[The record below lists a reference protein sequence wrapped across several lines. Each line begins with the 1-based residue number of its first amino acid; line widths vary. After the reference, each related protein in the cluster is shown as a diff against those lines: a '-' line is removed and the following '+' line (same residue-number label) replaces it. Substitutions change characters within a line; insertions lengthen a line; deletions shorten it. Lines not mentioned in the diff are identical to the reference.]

1 MKTKRKN
8 IFKSLLALTLAL
20 IMVLGV
26 APISELA
33 GVDWAS
39 LFAPKAEAANK
50 TYDIYTYEVSKYSIT
65 ITDCDR
71 SANGAITI
79 PSKIDGK
86 PVTRIDYGA
95 FFGCSSLTNITIPNS
110 VTSIGVTAFD
120 GCTGLTSI
128 NVASNNNYYSD
139 NNGVLFDKKKTKL
152 IRYPE
157 GKLETSYTIPNSVT
171 SIEDRAFAGC
181 RSLTSITIPDSVTS
195 IRYSAFDGCSGLT
208 SITIPNSVTS
218 IEGSVFAG
226 CTGLTSINVAS
237 ENNCYSSNNGVLFN
251 KEKTELIKYPEGK
264 SETSYTIPNSVTSIR
279 YAAFAGCTGLA
290 SITISDSVTSIGG
303 YAFYDCSGLTSITIP
318 NSVTSIGGSAFVG
331 CTGLTSITIPNSVTS
346 IGDSAFSGCSSLTSA
361 TIPDSVTSIGDS
373 TFSGCSSLTSATIPD
388 GVTSIGGSAFSGCSS
403 LTNITIPNSV
413 TSIGG
418 CAFYGCRSLTS
429 ITIPNG
435 VTTIEDGTFEDCSN
449 LTSVTIPDSVTSI
462 GMGAFYKC
470 KSLTS
475 IIIPDSI
482 TDIGKL
488 AFLECSSLASITIPN
503 GVTIIEESAFRDC
516 TGLTSI
522 TIPNSITS
530 IEGSAFAC
538 CTGLTSI
545 TIPDSVTSI
554 GYSAFWGCS
563 NLTSV
568 TLGTGVTSIGDDTF
582 SGCGGLI
589 SINVASDNNNFFSK
603 DGVLFNKKKTQLIR
617 YPEGKAETVYTIPNG
632 VTNIGVEAFSGCTGL
647 VSITIPNGVTSIG
660 DWAFW
665 DCTGLTSITIPNSV
679 TSIGDSAFFDCTSL
693 RTAHYTGTSEQWTK
707 VSIGSNNDC
716 LVNCIVFGSGGSVS
730 ESNLKTYY
738 GTLED
743 TVIAAVTNGNA
754 SWIGGAIIDGKTYKL
769 SRDSKYQSTI
779 NNCKGKKVVFTVKD
793 DEIIWIKPAEDI
805 KTSISCSVN
814 PDSVMYGGKK
824 YSSDTANV
832 IVKISNT
839 LCESDFV
846 GDPEVLA
853 NIPELELIIPNAELK
868 IDSNNIFSF
877 NGKQIYSTPVKTL
890 GLGESETF
898 CVTANVK
905 NKKPENA
912 AEPKVGINCTFNVTQ
927 GNRSFSK
934 VAYGAFKI
942 INNGYKEPTQE
953 NVNNSGDKEYR
964 DKLAKAAQELE
975 KATTAFTLEA
985 DISNSLKQIFTQ
997 EQLDFIVRMILCEA
1011 AMKGAPEETFQEELE
1026 RKVIEK
1032 VFKINTRWLRL
1043 FNDKIVVTVAMKTQK
1058 YGVVQVEFTYNRQ
1071 QSLLNNKPYAFYGNV
1086 EYKIIK
1092 SDKKLPDSVN
1102 LSGPTGAI
1110 YMADMS
1116 AFCKAAYSVAESELK
1131 RSYNKV
1137 WGDGA
1142 NEAADIIFGKSV
1154 NNILS
1159 KTKYGSVSGLAW
1171 AIMTAPAKE
1180 VKIKCPVDIYVYDK
1194 DNKLVAAVEDNKVTL
1209 SDPNVDISV
1218 DGDTKTVMLYDETY
1232 RIEYKSAAES
1242 TMDIVISE
1250 FAGYDQLLKTT
1261 TFEKVPLKIGV
1272 NYTQN
1277 IDNTYMDD
1285 SEYSLTSNE
1294 EEKIL
1299 PTETKLELHAHTSS
1313 SEWKVGREATC
1324 AEYGWNYNYCD
1335 ECNEWYEVITTV
1347 DHTFGSWQIVT
1358 EPTVDSEGLE
1368 KRVCSKCGAEE
1379 TRAISKLEPV
1389 QVTDVELDITQK
1401 ALNVGDTFTL
1411 TATVKPDNATDKS
1424 VTWSSSNTSVATV
1437 DENGVVTAV
1446 SEGTATITA
1455 TASNGVEASCTV
1467 TVKQKGDSI
1476 LKKIFKFIF
1485 NIILAP
1491 FRAIINLF
1499 KKLFG
1504 K

>member
-1 MKTKRKN
+1 M
-8 IFKSLLALTLAL
+8 
-20 IMVLGV
+20 
-26 APISELA
+26 
-33 GVDWAS
+33 
-39 LFAPKAEAANK
+39 
-50 TYDIYTYEVSKYSIT
+50 YS
-65 ITDCDR
+65 
-71 SANGAITI
+71 
-79 PSKIDGK
+79 
-86 PVTRIDYGA
+86 
-95 FFGCSSLTNITIPNS
+95 
-110 VTSIGVTAFD
+110 
-120 GCTGLTSI
+120 
-128 NVASNNNYYSD
+128 
-139 NNGVLFDKKKTKL
+139 
-152 IRYPE
+152 
-157 GKLETSYTIPNSVT
+157 
-171 SIEDRAFAGC
+171 
-181 RSLTSITIPDSVTS
+181 
-195 IRYSAFDGCSGLT
+195 
-208 SITIPNSVTS
+208 
-218 IEGSVFAG
+218 
-226 CTGLTSINVAS
+226 
-237 ENNCYSSNNGVLFN
+237 
-251 KEKTELIKYPEGK
+251 
-264 SETSYTIPNSVTSIR
+264 
-279 YAAFAGCTGLA
+279 
-290 SITISDSVTSIGG
+290 
-303 YAFYDCSGLTSITIP
+303 
-318 NSVTSIGGSAFVG
+318 
-331 CTGLTSITIPNSVTS
+331 
-346 IGDSAFSGCSSLTSA
+346 
-361 TIPDSVTSIGDS
+361 
-373 TFSGCSSLTSATIPD
+373 
-388 GVTSIGGSAFSGCSS
+388 
-403 LTNITIPNSV
+403 
-413 TSIGG
+413 
-418 CAFYGCRSLTS
+418 
-429 ITIPNG
+429 
-435 VTTIEDGTFEDCSN
+435 
-449 LTSVTIPDSVTSI
+449 
-462 GMGAFYKC
+462 
-470 KSLTS
+470 
-475 IIIPDSI
+475 
-482 TDIGKL
+482 
-488 AFLECSSLASITIPN
+488 
-503 GVTIIEESAFRDC
+503 
-516 TGLTSI
+516 
-522 TIPNSITS
+522 
-530 IEGSAFAC
+530 
-538 CTGLTSI
+538 
-545 TIPDSVTSI
+545 
-554 GYSAFWGCS
+554 
-563 NLTSV
+563 
-568 TLGTGVTSIGDDTF
+568 
-582 SGCGGLI
+582 
-589 SINVASDNNNFFSK
+589 
-603 DGVLFNKKKTQLIR
+603 
-617 YPEGKAETVYTIPNG
+617 
-632 VTNIGVEAFSGCTGL
+632 
-647 VSITIPNGVTSIG
+647 
-660 DWAFW
+660 
-665 DCTGLTSITIPNSV
+665 
-679 TSIGDSAFFDCTSL
+679 
-693 RTAHYTGTSEQWTK
+693 
-707 VSIGSNNDC
+707 
-716 LVNCIVFGSGGSVS
+716 
-730 ESNLKTYY
+730 
-738 GTLED
+738 
-743 TVIAAVTNGNA
+743 
-754 SWIGGAIIDGKTYKL
+754 
-769 SRDSKYQSTI
+769 
-779 NNCKGKKVVFTVKD
+779 
-793 DEIIWIKPAEDI
+793 
-805 KTSISCSVN
+805 
-814 PDSVMYGGKK
+814 GKK
-824 YSSDTANV
+824 YSSDTADV

-997 EQLDFIVRMILCEA
+997 EQLDLIARMILCEA

-1032 VFKINTRWLRL
+1032 VFSINTRWLRL

-1058 YGVVQVEFTYNRQ
+1058 YDVVQVEFTYNRQ

-1137 WGDGA
+1137 WGDDA

-1194 DNKLVAAVEDNKVTL
+1194 NNKLVAAVEDNKVTL
-1209 SDPNVDISV
+1209 SDVNVDISV
-1218 DGDTKTVMLYDETY
+1218 DGDTKTVMLYDDTY

-1347 DHTFGSWQIVT
+1347 DHTFGSWQTVT

>member
-39 LFAPKAEAANK
+39 LFAPKAEAAEK
-50 TYDIYTYEVSKYSIT
+50 TYGIYTYEVSSDNKVT
-65 ITDCDR
+65 ITDCDK
-71 SANGAITI
+71 SAKGAITI

-86 PVTRIDYGA
+86 
-95 FFGCSSLTNITIPNS
+95 S
-110 VTSIGVTAFD
+110 VTSIG
-120 GCTGLTSI
+120 
-128 NVASNNNYYSD
+128 
-139 NNGVLFDKKKTKL
+139 
-152 IRYPE
+152 P
-157 GKLETSYTIPNSVT
+157 
-171 SIEDRAFAGC
+171 
-181 RSLTSITIPDSVTS
+181 
-195 IRYSAFDGCSGLT
+195 SAFYGCSGLT

-218 IEGSVFAG
+218 IGNGAFNG

-237 ENNCYSSNNGVLFN
+237 GNNYYSDNNGVLFN
-251 KEKTELIKYPEGK
+251 KKKTELIRYPEGK
-264 SETSYTIPNSVTSIR
+264 SQTSYTIP
-279 YAAFAGCTGLA
+279 
-290 SITISDSVTSIGG
+290 DSVTSIG
-303 YAFYDCSGLTSITIP
+303 YEAFKY
-318 NSVTSIGGSAFVG
+318 

-346 IGDSAFSGCSSLTSA
+346 IGE
-361 TIPDSVTSIGDS
+361 
-373 TFSGCSSLTSATIPD
+373 
-388 GVTSIGGSAFSGCSS
+388 
-403 LTNITIPNSV
+403 
-413 TSIGG
+413 
-418 CAFYGCRSLTS
+418 R
-429 ITIPNG
+429 
-435 VTTIEDGTFEDCSN
+435 
-449 LTSVTIPDSVTSI
+449 
-462 GMGAFYKC
+462 
-470 KSLTS
+470 
-475 IIIPDSI
+475 
-482 TDIGKL
+482 
-488 AFLECSSLASITIPN
+488 
-503 GVTIIEESAFRDC
+503 
-516 TGLTSI
+516 
-522 TIPNSITS
+522 
-530 IEGSAFAC
+530 
-538 CTGLTSI
+538 
-545 TIPDSVTSI
+545 
-554 GYSAFWGCS
+554 
-563 NLTSV
+563 
-568 TLGTGVTSIGDDTF
+568 
-582 SGCGGLI
+582 
-589 SINVASDNNNFFSK
+589 
-603 DGVLFNKKKTQLIR
+603 
-617 YPEGKAETVYTIPNG
+617 
-632 VTNIGVEAFSGCTGL
+632 
-647 VSITIPNGVTSIG
+647 
-660 DWAFW
+660 AFW

-679 TSIGDSAFFDCTSL
+679 TSIGYRAFYKCTGLTSITIPNSVTRIGNGAFEHCTGL
-693 RTAHYTGTSEQWTK
+693 KDVYYTGTPEQWSK
-707 VSIGSNNDC
+707 VSIGPNNDC

-779 NNCKGKKVVFTVKD
+779 SNCKGKKVVFTVKD

-814 PDSVMYGGKK
+814 PVSVIYSGKK
-824 YSSDTANV
+824 YSSDTADV

-912 AEPKVGINCTFNVTQ
+912 AEPKVGINCTFNVTR

-985 DISNSLKQIFTQ
+985 DISNSLRQIFTQ
-997 EQLDFIVRMILCEA
+997 EQLDFIARMILCEA
-1011 AMKGAPEETFQEELE
+1011 AMKGAPKETFQEELE

-1043 FNDKIVVTVAMKTQK
+1043 FNDKIVVTVAVQTEK

-1071 QSLLNNKPYAFYGNV
+1071 LESLNGNPYAFYGDV
-1086 EYKIIK
+1086 IYKIIK

-1102 LSGPTGAI
+1102 RSGPTGAI

-1131 RSYNKV
+1131 RSYNKA

-1142 NEAADIIFGKSV
+1142 NKAADIIFGTSV
-1154 NNILS
+1154 NKILS

-1171 AIMTAPAKE
+1171 AIMTAPAKKVE
-1180 VKIKCPVDIYVYDK
+1180 IKCPVDIYVYDK
-1194 DNKLVAAVEDNKVTL
+1194 NNNLVAAVEDNKVTL
-1209 SDPNVDISV
+1209 SDVNVDISV
-1218 DGDTKTVMLYDETY
+1218 DGDTKTVMLYDDTY

-1242 TMDIVISE
+1242 TMDVVISE

>member
-26 APISELA
+26 APLSEFA

-39 LFAPKAEAANK
+39 LFAPKVEAA
-50 TYDIYTYEVSKYSIT
+50 TYDIYTYKVGTDGTIT
-65 ITDCDR
+65 ITGCDK
-71 SANGAITI
+71 SAKGAITI

-86 PVTRIDYGA
+86 
-95 FFGCSSLTNITIPNS
+95 S
-110 VTSIGVTAFD
+110 VTSIGSGAF
-120 GCTGLTSI
+120 G
-128 NVASNNNYYSD
+128 
-139 NNGVLFDKKKTKL
+139 
-152 IRYPE
+152 
-157 GKLETSYTIPNSVT
+157 
-171 SIEDRAFAGC
+171 
-181 RSLTSITIPDSVTS
+181 
-195 IRYSAFDGCSGLT
+195 
-208 SITIPNSVTS
+208 
-218 IEGSVFAG
+218 
-226 CTGLTSINVAS
+226 
-237 ENNCYSSNNGVLFN
+237 
-251 KEKTELIKYPEGK
+251 
-264 SETSYTIPNSVTSIR
+264 
-279 YAAFAGCTGLA
+279 
-290 SITISDSVTSIGG
+290 
-303 YAFYDCSGLTSITIP
+303 
-318 NSVTSIGGSAFVG
+318 G

-346 IGDSAFSGCSSLTSA
+346 IGDGVFDGCTGLTSI
-361 TIPDSVTSIGDS
+361 TIGNGVTCIGDS
-373 TFSGCSSLTSATIPD
+373 AFHGRTGLTSINVASD
-388 GVTSIGGSAFSGCSS
+388 NNYYSDNNGVLFNKKKTELIKYPEGKSQTSY
-403 LTNITIPNSV
+403 TIPNSV
-413 TSIGG
+413 TSIGH
-418 CAFYGCRSLTS
+418 
-429 ITIPNG
+429 
-435 VTTIEDGTFEDCSN
+435 
-449 LTSVTIPDSVTSI
+449 
-462 GMGAFYKC
+462 
-470 KSLTS
+470 
-475 IIIPDSI
+475 
-482 TDIGKL
+482 L
-488 AFLECSSLASITIPN
+488 AFE
-503 GVTIIEESAFRDC
+503 DC

-522 TIPNSITS
+522 TI
-530 IEGSAFAC
+530 G
-538 CTGLTSI
+538 
-545 TIPDSVTSI
+545 
-554 GYSAFWGCS
+554 
-563 NLTSV
+563 
-568 TLGTGVTSIGDDTF
+568 
-582 SGCGGLI
+582 
-589 SINVASDNNNFFSK
+589 
-603 DGVLFNKKKTQLIR
+603 
-617 YPEGKAETVYTIPNG
+617 
-632 VTNIGVEAFSGCTGL
+632 
-647 VSITIPNGVTSIG
+647 NGVTSIG
-660 DWAFW
+660 LGAF
-665 DCTGLTSITIPNSV
+665 DSCTGLTSITIPNSV
-679 TSIGDSAFFDCTSL
+679 TSIGYYAFDGCTGLTSINVASDNNYYSDNNGVLFNKKKTELIRYPEGKSQTSYTIPNSVTSIGACAFRDCTDLTSITIPNSVTSIGDGAFADCTGL
-693 RTAHYTGTSEQWTK
+693 KDVYYTGTSEQWTK
-707 VSIGSNNDC
+707 VSIASGNDP
-716 LVNCIVFGSGGSVS
+716 LINCIVFESGGSVS
-730 ESNLKTYY
+730 ESNLKTDY

-754 SWIGGAIIDGKTYKL
+754 SWIGGAIIDGKTYNL

-779 NNCKGKKVVFTVKD
+779 DDCKGKKVVFTVKD

-912 AEPKVGINCTFNVTQ
+912 AESKVGINCTFNVTQ

-997 EQLDFIVRMILCEA
+997 EQLDFIARMILCEA

-1043 FNDKIVVTVAMKTQK
+1043 FNDKIVVNVAMKTQK
-1058 YGVVQVEFTYNRQ
+1058 YGVVQVEYTYNRQ
-1071 QSLLNNKPYAFYGNV
+1071 QSVLNNKPYAFYGNV

-1102 LSGPTGAI
+1102 RSGPTGAI

-1131 RSYNKV
+1131 RSYNKA
-1137 WGDGA
+1137 WGDDA
-1142 NEAADIIFGKSV
+1142 NKAADIIFGTSV
-1154 NNILS
+1154 NKILS

-1171 AIMTAPAKE
+1171 AIMTAPAKKVE
-1180 VKIKCPVDIYVYDK
+1180 IKCPVDIYVYDK
-1194 DNKLVAAVEDNKVTL
+1194 NNKLVAAVEDNKVTL
-1209 SDPNVDISV
+1209 SDVNVDISV
-1218 DGDTKTVMLYDETY
+1218 DGDTKTVMLYDDTY

-1347 DHTFGSWQIVT
+1347 DHTFGSWQTVT

-1379 TRAISKLEPV
+1379 THAISKLEPV
-1389 QVTDVELDITQK
+1389 QVTDVELDIAQK

-1411 TATVKPDNATDKS
+1411 TATVKPNDATDKS
-1424 VTWSSSNTSVATV
+1424 VTWSSSDTSVATV

>member
-39 LFAPKAEAANK
+39 LFAPKAEAAEK
-50 TYDIYTYEVSKYSIT
+50 TYKVGDIIEFGSYPQSKVTDSSLVSALDGISKNWVSYGYYSGNGDYGSMKPGDWMKYSDFTYNGTKYRAVTFSRYRPWYTYYKSSSDYTYQTVNGYTTNNIYYFKYEPLKWRVLDPSMGLVLCESIIDSQAYSNTQYAYGMDPYNGYGAGWNDAEHTHYANDYAISSIRAWLNDDFYNTAFSSSQKARILTSELDNKAYSTSRSKFDSETTYDKIFLLSWSEMQNTAYGFPANINNSSVRQAKGTDYAKCQGLYVNSSNLRSAGSGSHYACSVASGGNLNNGDYGLNVSKT
-65 ITDCDR
+65 GVGVR
-71 SANGAITI
+71 PAL
-79 PSKIDGK
+79 KI
-86 PVTRIDYGA
+86 
-95 FFGCSSLTNITIPNS
+95 
-110 VTSIGVTAFD
+110 
-120 GCTGLTSI
+120 
-128 NVASNNNYYSD
+128 SN
-139 NNGVLFDKKKTKL
+139 
-152 IRYPE
+152 
-157 GKLETSYTIPNSVT
+157 
-171 SIEDRAFAGC
+171 
-181 RSLTSITIPDSVTS
+181 
-195 IRYSAFDGCSGLT
+195 
-208 SITIPNSVTS
+208 
-218 IEGSVFAG
+218 
-226 CTGLTSINVAS
+226 
-237 ENNCYSSNNGVLFN
+237 
-251 KEKTELIKYPEGK
+251 
-264 SETSYTIPNSVTSIR
+264 
-279 YAAFAGCTGLA
+279 LA
-290 SITISDSVTSIGG
+290 S
-303 YAFYDCSGLTSITIP
+303 
-318 NSVTSIGGSAFVG
+318 
-331 CTGLTSITIPNSVTS
+331 
-346 IGDSAFSGCSSLTSA
+346 
-361 TIPDSVTSIGDS
+361 
-373 TFSGCSSLTSATIPD
+373 
-388 GVTSIGGSAFSGCSS
+388 
-403 LTNITIPNSV
+403 
-413 TSIGG
+413 
-418 CAFYGCRSLTS
+418 
-429 ITIPNG
+429 
-435 VTTIEDGTFEDCSN
+435 GTFE
-449 LTSVTIPDSVTSI
+449 P
-462 GMGAFYKC
+462 
-470 KSLTS
+470 
-475 IIIPDSI
+475 
-482 TDIGKL
+482 
-488 AFLECSSLASITIPN
+488 
-503 GVTIIEESAFRDC
+503 
-516 TGLTSI
+516 
-522 TIPNSITS
+522 
-530 IEGSAFAC
+530 
-538 CTGLTSI
+538 
-545 TIPDSVTSI
+545 
-554 GYSAFWGCS
+554 
-563 NLTSV
+563 
-568 TLGTGVTSIGDDTF
+568 
-582 SGCGGLI
+582 
-589 SINVASDNNNFFSK
+589 
-603 DGVLFNKKKTQLIR
+603 
-617 YPEGKAETVYTIPNG
+617 
-632 VTNIGVEAFSGCTGL
+632 
-647 VSITIPNGVTSIG
+647 
-660 DWAFW
+660 
-665 DCTGLTSITIPNSV
+665 
-679 TSIGDSAFFDCTSL
+679 
-693 RTAHYTGTSEQWTK
+693 
-707 VSIGSNNDC
+707 
-716 LVNCIVFGSGGSVS
+716 GGSVS
-730 ESNLKTYY
+730 ESNLKTDY

-769 SRDSKYQSTI
+769 SKDSKYQSTI

-814 PDSVMYGGKK
+814 PVSVMYSGKK
-824 YSSDTANV
+824 YSSDTADV

-997 EQLDFIVRMILCEA
+997 EQLDFIARIILCEA

-1043 FNDKIVVTVAMKTQK
+1043 FNDKIVVNVAMKTQK
-1058 YGVVQVEFTYNRQ
+1058 YGVVQVEYTYNRQ
-1071 QSLLNNKPYAFYGNV
+1071 QSVLNNKPYAFYGNV

-1102 LSGPTGAI
+1102 RSGPTGAI

-1131 RSYNKV
+1131 CSYNKA
-1137 WGDGA
+1137 WGDDA
-1142 NEAADIIFGKSV
+1142 NKAADIIFGTSV
-1154 NNILS
+1154 NKILS

-1171 AIMTAPAKE
+1171 AIMTAPAKKVE
-1180 VKIKCPVDIYVYDK
+1180 IKCPVDIYVYDK
-1194 DNKLVAAVEDNKVTL
+1194 NNKLVAAVEDNKVTL
-1209 SDPNVDISV
+1209 SDVNVDISV
-1218 DGDTKTVMLYDETY
+1218 DGDTKTVMLYDDTY

-1242 TMDIVISE
+1242 TMDVVISE
-1250 FAGYDQLLKTT
+1250 FAGNDQLLKTT

-1285 SEYSLTSNE
+1285 SEYSLTSNG

-1347 DHTFGSWQIVT
+1347 DHTFGSWQTVT

-1379 TRAISKLEPV
+1379 THAISKLEPV
-1389 QVTDVELDITQK
+1389 QVTDVELDIAQK

-1411 TATVKPDNATDKS
+1411 TATVKPNDATDKS
-1424 VTWSSSNTSVATV
+1424 VTWSSSDTSVATV

>member
-26 APISELA
+26 APISELV

-39 LFAPKAEAANK
+39 PFAPKAEAVEQK
-50 TYDIYTYEVSKYSIT
+50 TYGIYTYEVSEDNTVT
-65 ITDCDR
+65 ITRCDK

-79 PSKIDGK
+79 PSKIGGK
-86 PVTRIDYGA
+86 PVTYIGGWA
-95 FFGCSSLTNITIPNS
+95 FNGCTGITSIIIPNS
-110 VTSIGVTAFD
+110 VTIIGDGAFNN
-120 GCTGLTSI
+120 CAGLTSI
-128 NVASNNNYYSD
+128 TIPDSVTSIGESAFCDCTSLKSINVVSD
-139 NNGVLFDKKKTKL
+139 NDCFSSDNGVLFDKKKTKL

-157 GKLETSYTIPNSVT
+157 GKLEISYTIPNSVT
-171 SIEDRAFAGC
+171 SIGYNAFRNCA
-181 RSLTSITIPDSVTS
+181 
-195 IRYSAFDGCSGLT
+195 GLT
-208 SITIPNSVTS
+208 SITIPNSVTC
-218 IEGSVFAG
+218 IETFAFH
-226 CTGLTSINVAS
+226 N
-237 ENNCYSSNNGVLFN
+237 
-251 KEKTELIKYPEGK
+251 
-264 SETSYTIPNSVTSIR
+264 
-279 YAAFAGCTGLA
+279 
-290 SITISDSVTSIGG
+290 
-303 YAFYDCSGLTSITIP
+303 
-318 NSVTSIGGSAFVG
+318 

-346 IGDSAFSGCSSLTSA
+346 IGYYAFSNCS
-361 TIPDSVTSIGDS
+361 
-373 TFSGCSSLTSATIPD
+373 
-388 GVTSIGGSAFSGCSS
+388 
-403 LTNITIPNSV
+403 
-413 TSIGG
+413 
-418 CAFYGCRSLTS
+418 SLTS

-435 VTTIEDGTFEDCSN
+435 VTTIKDGTFEDCSN

-462 GMGAFYKC
+462 GWATFHNC

-503 GVTIIEESAFRDC
+503 GVTIIEE
-516 TGLTSI
+516 L
-522 TIPNSITS
+522 
-530 IEGSAFAC
+530 
-538 CTGLTSI
+538 
-545 TIPDSVTSI
+545 
-554 GYSAFWGCS
+554 
-563 NLTSV
+563 
-568 TLGTGVTSIGDDTF
+568 
-582 SGCGGLI
+582 
-589 SINVASDNNNFFSK
+589 
-603 DGVLFNKKKTQLIR
+603 
-617 YPEGKAETVYTIPNG
+617 
-632 VTNIGVEAFSGCTGL
+632 AFSGC
-647 VSITIPNGVTSIG
+647 N
-660 DWAFW
+660 
-665 DCTGLTSITIPNSV
+665 GLTSITIPNSV
-679 TSIGDSAFFDCTSL
+679 TSIGNSAFDRCTGITSITIPDSVTSIGDCAFFDCTNL
-693 RTAHYTGTSEQWTK
+693 RTAYYTGTSEQWAK
-707 VSIGSNNDC
+707 VSIGSGNDC
-716 LVNCIVFGSGGSVS
+716 LINCIVFTSSGF
-730 ESNLKTYY
+730 KTYY
-738 GTLED
+738 GTFED
-743 TVIAAVTNGNA
+743 TVIATVINGNA
-754 SWIGGAIIDGKTYKL
+754 SWIGGAIIDGKTYNL
-769 SRDSKYQSTI
+769 SRNSKYQSTI
-779 NNCKGKKVVFTVKD
+779 DDCKGKKVVFTVKD

-814 PDSVMYGGKK
+814 PDSVMYSGKK
-824 YSSDTANV
+824 YNSDTANV

-912 AEPKVGINCTFNVTQ
+912 AESKVGINCTFNVTQ

-985 DISNSLKQIFTQ
+985 DISNSLRQIFTQ
-997 EQLDFIVRMILCEA
+997 EQLDLIARMILCEA
-1011 AMKGAPEETFQEELE
+1011 AMKGAPEETFREELE

-1032 VFKINTRWLRL
+1032 VFSINTRWIRL

-1071 QSLLNNKPYAFYGNV
+1071 QSLVNNKPYAFYGNV

-1277 IDNTYMDD
+1277 IDNTYMND

-1294 EEKIL
+1294 EDKIL

-1335 ECNEWYEVITTV
+1335 ECNEWYDVITTT
-1347 DHTFGSWQIVT
+1347 DHTFGSWQTVT
-1358 EPTVDSEGLE
+1358 APTVDSEGLE

-1389 QVTDVELDITQK
+1389 QVTDVELDIAQK
-1401 ALNVGDTFTL
+1401 ALNVGDTFTI

>member
-26 APISELA
+26 APLSEFA

-39 LFAPKAEAANK
+39 LFAPKAEA
-50 TYDIYTYEVSKYSIT
+50 
-65 ITDCDR
+65 
-71 SANGAITI
+71 
-79 PSKIDGK
+79 
-86 PVTRIDYGA
+86 
-95 FFGCSSLTNITIPNS
+95 
-110 VTSIGVTAFD
+110 
-120 GCTGLTSI
+120 
-128 NVASNNNYYSD
+128 
-139 NNGVLFDKKKTKL
+139 
-152 IRYPE
+152 E
-157 GKLETSYTIPNSVT
+157 GKLDCL
-171 SIEDRAFAGC
+171 EDM
-181 RSLTSITIPDSVTS
+181 P
-195 IRYSAFDGCSGLT
+195 
-208 SITIPNSVTS
+208 
-218 IEGSVFAG
+218 
-226 CTGLTSINVAS
+226 
-237 ENNCYSSNNGVLFN
+237 
-251 KEKTELIKYPEGK
+251 
-264 SETSYTIPNSVTSIR
+264 
-279 YAAFAGCTGLA
+279 
-290 SITISDSVTSIGG
+290 
-303 YAFYDCSGLTSITIP
+303 
-318 NSVTSIGGSAFVG
+318 
-331 CTGLTSITIPNSVTS
+331 
-346 IGDSAFSGCSSLTSA
+346 
-361 TIPDSVTSIGDS
+361 
-373 TFSGCSSLTSATIPD
+373 
-388 GVTSIGGSAFSGCSS
+388 
-403 LTNITIPNSV
+403 
-413 TSIGG
+413 
-418 CAFYGCRSLTS
+418 
-429 ITIPNG
+429 
-435 VTTIEDGTFEDCSN
+435 
-449 LTSVTIPDSVTSI
+449 
-462 GMGAFYKC
+462 
-470 KSLTS
+470 
-475 IIIPDSI
+475 
-482 TDIGKL
+482 
-488 AFLECSSLASITIPN
+488 
-503 GVTIIEESAFRDC
+503 
-516 TGLTSI
+516 
-522 TIPNSITS
+522 
-530 IEGSAFAC
+530 
-538 CTGLTSI
+538 
-545 TIPDSVTSI
+545 
-554 GYSAFWGCS
+554 
-563 NLTSV
+563 
-568 TLGTGVTSIGDDTF
+568 
-582 SGCGGLI
+582 LI
-589 SINVASDNNNFFSK
+589 SES
-603 DGVLFNKKKTQLIR
+603 
-617 YPEGKAETVYTIPNG
+617 
-632 VTNIGVEAFSGCTGL
+632 
-647 VSITIPNGVTSIG
+647 
-660 DWAFW
+660 
-665 DCTGLTSITIPNSV
+665 
-679 TSIGDSAFFDCTSL
+679 
-693 RTAHYTGTSEQWTK
+693 HYTGNLGDSCVFNLNKKGLPGIFNRYYGNGNVGIDGTVYNNGFEVWIARWNGGDKISWASATFDIGGKYKTLTGKRSVIKGSANTTSSDTSVYFYNGETLLCSFRMTPDNYEKSFKVDVTGVSKLTVMVKDNKEAAGGTSFALYDLFFDNSYGNGESPIIPSTAVEFNGHYYQVYDNSMTWTEAKEYCEKLGGHLVTITTADEQSFVESIIKNGTKSCYWLGGTDEESEGDWTWVTGEK
-707 VSIGSNNDC
+707 FSYTHWGKDMPDNWETEDYLMMFKEDHPSKPGNTFGYWNDLKNDC
-716 LVNCIVFGSGGSVS
+716 TCKGTPFFRKDAFGFICEWDEIPGSGGSVS

-779 NNCKGKKVVFTVKD
+779 SNCKGKKVVFTVKD

-814 PDSVMYGGKK
+814 PVSVMYSGKK
-824 YSSDTANV
+824 YSSDTADV

-985 DISNSLKQIFTQ
+985 DISNSLRQIFTQ
-997 EQLDFIVRMILCEA
+997 EQLDFIARMILCEA
-1011 AMKGAPEETFQEELE
+1011 AMKGAPKETFQEELE

-1058 YGVVQVEFTYNRQ
+1058 YGVVQVEYTYNRQ
-1071 QSLLNNKPYAFYGNV
+1071 QSVLNNKPYAFYGNV

-1102 LSGPTGAI
+1102 RSGPTGAI

-1131 RSYNKV
+1131 RSYNKT
-1137 WGDGA
+1137 WGDDA
-1142 NEAADIIFGKSV
+1142 NEAADIIFGTSV
-1154 NNILS
+1154 NKILS

-1171 AIMTAPAKE
+1171 AIMTAPAKKVE
-1180 VKIKCPVDIYVYDK
+1180 IKCPVDIYVYDK
-1194 DNKLVAAVEDNKVTL
+1194 NNKLVAAVEDNKVTL
-1209 SDPNVDISV
+1209 SDVNVDISV
-1218 DGDTKTVMLYDETY
+1218 DGDTKTVMLYDDTY

-1242 TMDIVISE
+1242 TMDVVISE
-1250 FAGYDQLLKTT
+1250 FAGHDQLLKTT

-1347 DHTFGSWQIVT
+1347 DHTFGSWQTVT

-1446 SEGTATITA
+1446 AEGTATITA

-1476 LKKIFKFIF
+1476 FKKIL
-1485 NIILAP
+1485 NVILAP

>member
-26 APISELA
+26 APLSEFA

-39 LFAPKAEAANK
+39 LFAPKAEAEEK
-50 TYDIYTYEVSKYSIT
+50 TYKVGDIVSFGSYPQSRVTDSATVSALDKISKNWVSYGYYSGNSGYDGSMKPGDWMQYADILLGGTKYRAVRFTQYRPDYTTLSSSSGNSYQDDNGYTVNNVYYFKYEPLKWRVLDPSTGLVLCESIIDSQAYSNTVYEYGTDESYWNDLEHTHYANDYATSSIRAWLNDDFYNIAFSSSQKTSILTSDNKVDSKYDSETTYDKVFLLSLSEMQNTAYGFPANEMPSSARQAKGTDYAKCQGLWVDSSNECSVWRLRSAGSYSRDARVVRSDGNIYTFLRAHVYST
-65 ITDCDR
+65 TGVR
-71 SANGAITI
+71 PAL
-79 PSKIDGK
+79 KI
-86 PVTRIDYGA
+86 
-95 FFGCSSLTNITIPNS
+95 
-110 VTSIGVTAFD
+110 
-120 GCTGLTSI
+120 
-128 NVASNNNYYSD
+128 SN
-139 NNGVLFDKKKTKL
+139 
-152 IRYPE
+152 
-157 GKLETSYTIPNSVT
+157 
-171 SIEDRAFAGC
+171 
-181 RSLTSITIPDSVTS
+181 
-195 IRYSAFDGCSGLT
+195 
-208 SITIPNSVTS
+208 
-218 IEGSVFAG
+218 
-226 CTGLTSINVAS
+226 
-237 ENNCYSSNNGVLFN
+237 
-251 KEKTELIKYPEGK
+251 
-264 SETSYTIPNSVTSIR
+264 
-279 YAAFAGCTGLA
+279 LA
-290 SITISDSVTSIGG
+290 S
-303 YAFYDCSGLTSITIP
+303 
-318 NSVTSIGGSAFVG
+318 
-331 CTGLTSITIPNSVTS
+331 
-346 IGDSAFSGCSSLTSA
+346 
-361 TIPDSVTSIGDS
+361 
-373 TFSGCSSLTSATIPD
+373 
-388 GVTSIGGSAFSGCSS
+388 
-403 LTNITIPNSV
+403 
-413 TSIGG
+413 
-418 CAFYGCRSLTS
+418 
-429 ITIPNG
+429 
-435 VTTIEDGTFEDCSN
+435 GTFE
-449 LTSVTIPDSVTSI
+449 P
-462 GMGAFYKC
+462 
-470 KSLTS
+470 
-475 IIIPDSI
+475 
-482 TDIGKL
+482 
-488 AFLECSSLASITIPN
+488 
-503 GVTIIEESAFRDC
+503 
-516 TGLTSI
+516 
-522 TIPNSITS
+522 
-530 IEGSAFAC
+530 
-538 CTGLTSI
+538 
-545 TIPDSVTSI
+545 
-554 GYSAFWGCS
+554 
-563 NLTSV
+563 
-568 TLGTGVTSIGDDTF
+568 
-582 SGCGGLI
+582 
-589 SINVASDNNNFFSK
+589 
-603 DGVLFNKKKTQLIR
+603 
-617 YPEGKAETVYTIPNG
+617 
-632 VTNIGVEAFSGCTGL
+632 
-647 VSITIPNGVTSIG
+647 
-660 DWAFW
+660 
-665 DCTGLTSITIPNSV
+665 
-679 TSIGDSAFFDCTSL
+679 
-693 RTAHYTGTSEQWTK
+693 
-707 VSIGSNNDC
+707 
-716 LVNCIVFGSGGSVS
+716 GGSVS
-730 ESNLKTYY
+730 ESNLKTDY

-754 SWIGGAIIDGKTYKL
+754 SWIGGVIIDGKTYKL

-814 PDSVMYGGKK
+814 PVSVMYSGKK
-824 YSSDTANV
+824 YSSDTADV

-997 EQLDFIVRMILCEA
+997 EQLDFIARMILCEA

-1137 WGDGA
+1137 WGDDA

-1194 DNKLVAAVEDNKVTL
+1194 NNKLVAAVEDNKVTL
-1209 SDPNVDISV
+1209 SDVNVDISV
-1218 DGDTKTVMLYDETY
+1218 DGDTKTVMLYDDTY

-1242 TMDIVISE
+1242 TMDVVISE
-1250 FAGYDQLLKTT
+1250 FAGNDQLLKTT

-1347 DHTFGSWQIVT
+1347 DHTFGSWQTVT

-1389 QVTDVELDITQK
+1389 QVTSIK
-1401 ALNVGDTFTL
+1401 LNKSKKSLNIGDTFTL
-1411 TATVKPDNATDKS
+1411 TATVKPNNATDKS

-1455 TASNGVEASCTV
+1455 TASNGAEASCTV

-1476 LKKIFKFIF
+1476 FKKIF
-1485 NIILAP
+1485 NVILAP

>member
-26 APISELA
+26 APLSELA
-33 GVDWAS
+33 GVDWAT
-39 LFAPKAEAANK
+39 LFAPKAEAEGESIVYVETLTPTNSAR
-50 TYDIYTYEVSKYSIT
+50 YTGNQGDSCMGKIG
-65 ITDCDR
+65 IR
-71 SANGAITI
+71 NGTAGVTGTAYTHGLEAWVARWNGIEEK
-79 PSKIDGK
+79 SWVWNEYAIDGK
-86 PVTRIDYGA
+86 YNRLTGIIDFCHY
-95 FFGCSSLTNITIPNS
+95 SY
-110 VTSIGVTAFD
+110 D
-120 GCTGLTSI
+120 GW
-128 NVASNNNYYSD
+128 D
-139 NNGVLFDKKKTKL
+139 
-152 IRYPE
+152 
-157 GKLETSYTIPNSVT
+157 YT
-171 SIEDRAFAGC
+171 
-181 RSLTSITIPDSVTS
+181 
-195 IRYSAFDGCSGLT
+195 
-208 SITIPNSVTS
+208 
-218 IEGSVFAG
+218 
-226 CTGLTSINVAS
+226 
-237 ENNCYSSNNGVLFN
+237 
-251 KEKTELIKYPEGK
+251 KYPHTTQFEVLGDGK
-264 SETSYTIPNSVTSIR
+264 VLYSKVLDSNISTYPIDLNVDVTGVSVLKI
-279 YAAFAGCTGLA
+279 Y
-290 SITISDSVTSIGG
+290 
-303 YAFYDCSGLTSITIP
+303 FYDLEASK
-318 NSVTSIGGSAFVG
+318 VGSSFLLG
-331 CTGLTSITIPNSVTS
+331 
-346 IGDSAFSGCSSLTSA
+346 
-361 TIPDSVTSIGDS
+361 
-373 TFSGCSSLTSATIPD
+373 
-388 GVTSIGGSAFSGCSS
+388 
-403 LTNITIPNSV
+403 
-413 TSIGG
+413 
-418 CAFYGCRSLTS
+418 
-429 ITIPNG
+429 
-435 VTTIEDGTFEDCSN
+435 N
-449 LTSVTIPDSVTSI
+449 LALS
-462 GMGAFYKC
+462 
-470 KSLTS
+470 KS
-475 IIIPDSI
+475 
-482 TDIGKL
+482 
-488 AFLECSSLASITIPN
+488 
-503 GVTIIEESAFRDC
+503 
-516 TGLTSI
+516 
-522 TIPNSITS
+522 
-530 IEGSAFAC
+530 
-538 CTGLTSI
+538 
-545 TIPDSVTSI
+545 
-554 GYSAFWGCS
+554 
-563 NLTSV
+563 
-568 TLGTGVTSIGDDTF
+568 
-582 SGCGGLI
+582 
-589 SINVASDNNNFFSK
+589 
-603 DGVLFNKKKTQLIR
+603 
-617 YPEGKAETVYTIPNG
+617 
-632 VTNIGVEAFSGCTGL
+632 
-647 VSITIPNGVTSIG
+647 
-660 DWAFW
+660 
-665 DCTGLTSITIPNSV
+665 
-679 TSIGDSAFFDCTSL
+679 
-693 RTAHYTGTSEQWTK
+693 
-707 VSIGSNNDC
+707 GSNPDE
-716 LVNCIVFGSGGSVS
+716 IPGSGGSVS

-814 PDSVMYGGKK
+814 PVSVMYSGKK
-824 YSSDTANV
+824 YSSDTADV

-997 EQLDFIVRMILCEA
+997 EQLDLIARMILCEA
-1011 AMKGAPEETFQEELE
+1011 AMNGAPEETFQEELE

-1032 VFKINTRWLRL
+1032 VFSINTRWIRL

-1194 DNKLVAAVEDNKVTL
+1194 NNKLVAAVEDNKVTL
-1209 SDPNVDISV
+1209 SDVNVDISV
-1218 DGDTKTVMLYDETY
+1218 DGDTKTVMLYDDTY

-1242 TMDIVISE
+1242 TMDVVISE
-1250 FAGYDQLLKTT
+1250 FAGHDQLLKTT

-1485 NIILAP
+1485 NVILAP

>member
-26 APISELA
+26 APISEFA

-39 LFAPKAEAANK
+39 LFAPKAEAVEQK
-50 TYDIYTYEVSKYSIT
+50 TYGIYTYEVSEDNTVT
-65 ITDCDR
+65 ITRCDK

-79 PSKIDGK
+79 PSKIGGK
-86 PVTRIDYGA
+86 PVTYIGGWA
-95 FFGCSSLTNITIPNS
+95 FNGCTGITSIIIPNS
-110 VTSIGVTAFD
+110 VTIIGDGAFNN
-120 GCTGLTSI
+120 CAGLTSI
-128 NVASNNNYYSD
+128 TIPDSVTSIGESAFCDCTSLKSINVVSD
-139 NNGVLFDKKKTKL
+139 NDCFSSDNGVLFDKKKTKL

-157 GKLETSYTIPNSVT
+157 GKLEISYTIPNSVT
-171 SIEDRAFAGC
+171 SIGYNAFRNCA
-181 RSLTSITIPDSVTS
+181 
-195 IRYSAFDGCSGLT
+195 GLT
-208 SITIPNSVTS
+208 SITIPNSVTC
-218 IEGSVFAG
+218 IETFAFH
-226 CTGLTSINVAS
+226 N
-237 ENNCYSSNNGVLFN
+237 
-251 KEKTELIKYPEGK
+251 
-264 SETSYTIPNSVTSIR
+264 
-279 YAAFAGCTGLA
+279 
-290 SITISDSVTSIGG
+290 
-303 YAFYDCSGLTSITIP
+303 
-318 NSVTSIGGSAFVG
+318 

-346 IGDSAFSGCSSLTSA
+346 IGYYAFSNCS
-361 TIPDSVTSIGDS
+361 
-373 TFSGCSSLTSATIPD
+373 
-388 GVTSIGGSAFSGCSS
+388 
-403 LTNITIPNSV
+403 
-413 TSIGG
+413 
-418 CAFYGCRSLTS
+418 SLTS

-435 VTTIEDGTFEDCSN
+435 VTTIKDGTFEDCSN

-462 GMGAFYKC
+462 GWATFHNC

-503 GVTIIEESAFRDC
+503 GVTIIEE
-516 TGLTSI
+516 L
-522 TIPNSITS
+522 
-530 IEGSAFAC
+530 
-538 CTGLTSI
+538 
-545 TIPDSVTSI
+545 
-554 GYSAFWGCS
+554 
-563 NLTSV
+563 
-568 TLGTGVTSIGDDTF
+568 
-582 SGCGGLI
+582 
-589 SINVASDNNNFFSK
+589 
-603 DGVLFNKKKTQLIR
+603 
-617 YPEGKAETVYTIPNG
+617 
-632 VTNIGVEAFSGCTGL
+632 AFSGC
-647 VSITIPNGVTSIG
+647 N
-660 DWAFW
+660 
-665 DCTGLTSITIPNSV
+665 GLTSITIPNSV
-679 TSIGDSAFFDCTSL
+679 TSIGNSAFDRCTGITSITIPDSVTSIGDCAFFDCTNL
-693 RTAHYTGTSEQWTK
+693 RTAYYTGTSEQWAK
-707 VSIGSNNDC
+707 VSIGSGNDC
-716 LVNCIVFGSGGSVS
+716 LINCIVFTSSGF
-730 ESNLKTYY
+730 KTYY
-738 GTLED
+738 GTFED
-743 TVIAAVTNGNA
+743 TVIATVINGNA

-779 NNCKGKKVVFTVKD
+779 NNCKGKEVVFTVKD

-814 PDSVMYGGKK
+814 PDLVMYGGKK

-912 AEPKVGINCTFNVTQ
+912 AESKVGINCTFNVTQ

-985 DISNSLKQIFTQ
+985 DISNSLRQIFTQ
-997 EQLDFIVRMILCEA
+997 EQLDLIARMILCEA
-1011 AMKGAPEETFQEELE
+1011 AMKGAPEETFREELE

-1032 VFKINTRWLRL
+1032 VFSINTRWIRL

-1071 QSLLNNKPYAFYGNV
+1071 QSLVNNKPYAFYGNV

-1277 IDNTYMDD
+1277 IDNTYMND

-1294 EEKIL
+1294 EDKIL

-1335 ECNEWYEVITTV
+1335 ECNEWYDVITTT
-1347 DHTFGSWQIVT
+1347 DHTFGSWQTVT
-1358 EPTVDSEGLE
+1358 APTVDSEGLE
-1368 KRVCSKCGAEE
+1368 RRVCSKCGAEE

-1389 QVTDVELDITQK
+1389 EVTDIELDITQK
-1401 ALNVGDTFTL
+1401 SLNVGDTFTL
-1411 TATVKPDNATDKS
+1411 TATLKPNNATDKS

>member
-26 APISELA
+26 APLSEFA

-39 LFAPKAEAANK
+39 LFAPKAEA
-50 TYDIYTYEVSKYSIT
+50 
-65 ITDCDR
+65 
-71 SANGAITI
+71 
-79 PSKIDGK
+79 
-86 PVTRIDYGA
+86 
-95 FFGCSSLTNITIPNS
+95 
-110 VTSIGVTAFD
+110 
-120 GCTGLTSI
+120 
-128 NVASNNNYYSD
+128 
-139 NNGVLFDKKKTKL
+139 
-152 IRYPE
+152 E
-157 GKLETSYTIPNSVT
+157 GKLDCL
-171 SIEDRAFAGC
+171 EDM
-181 RSLTSITIPDSVTS
+181 P
-195 IRYSAFDGCSGLT
+195 
-208 SITIPNSVTS
+208 
-218 IEGSVFAG
+218 
-226 CTGLTSINVAS
+226 
-237 ENNCYSSNNGVLFN
+237 
-251 KEKTELIKYPEGK
+251 
-264 SETSYTIPNSVTSIR
+264 
-279 YAAFAGCTGLA
+279 
-290 SITISDSVTSIGG
+290 
-303 YAFYDCSGLTSITIP
+303 
-318 NSVTSIGGSAFVG
+318 
-331 CTGLTSITIPNSVTS
+331 
-346 IGDSAFSGCSSLTSA
+346 
-361 TIPDSVTSIGDS
+361 
-373 TFSGCSSLTSATIPD
+373 
-388 GVTSIGGSAFSGCSS
+388 
-403 LTNITIPNSV
+403 
-413 TSIGG
+413 
-418 CAFYGCRSLTS
+418 
-429 ITIPNG
+429 
-435 VTTIEDGTFEDCSN
+435 
-449 LTSVTIPDSVTSI
+449 
-462 GMGAFYKC
+462 
-470 KSLTS
+470 
-475 IIIPDSI
+475 
-482 TDIGKL
+482 
-488 AFLECSSLASITIPN
+488 
-503 GVTIIEESAFRDC
+503 
-516 TGLTSI
+516 
-522 TIPNSITS
+522 
-530 IEGSAFAC
+530 
-538 CTGLTSI
+538 
-545 TIPDSVTSI
+545 
-554 GYSAFWGCS
+554 
-563 NLTSV
+563 
-568 TLGTGVTSIGDDTF
+568 
-582 SGCGGLI
+582 LI
-589 SINVASDNNNFFSK
+589 SES
-603 DGVLFNKKKTQLIR
+603 
-617 YPEGKAETVYTIPNG
+617 
-632 VTNIGVEAFSGCTGL
+632 
-647 VSITIPNGVTSIG
+647 
-660 DWAFW
+660 
-665 DCTGLTSITIPNSV
+665 
-679 TSIGDSAFFDCTSL
+679 
-693 RTAHYTGTSEQWTK
+693 HYTGNLGDSCVFNLNKKGLPGIFNRYYGNGNVGIDGTVYNNGFEVWIARWNGGDKISWASATFDIGGKYKTLTGKRSVIKGSANTTSYDTSVYFYNGETLLCSFRMTPDNYEKSFKVDVTGVSKLTVMVKDNKEAAGGTSFALYDLFFDNSYGNGESPIIPSTAVEFNGHYYQVYDNSMTWTEAKEYCEKLGGHLVTITTADEQSFVESIIKNGTKSCYWLGGTDEESEGDWTWVTGEK
-707 VSIGSNNDC
+707 FSYTHWGKDMPDNWETEDYLMMFKEDHPSKPGNTFGYWNDLKNDC
-716 LVNCIVFGSGGSVS
+716 TCKGTPFFRKDAFGFICEWDEIPGSGGSVS

-779 NNCKGKKVVFTVKD
+779 SNCKGKKVVFTVKD

-814 PDSVMYGGKK
+814 PVSVMYSGKK
-824 YSSDTANV
+824 YSSDTADV

-985 DISNSLKQIFTQ
+985 DISNSLRQIFTQ
-997 EQLDFIVRMILCEA
+997 EQLDFIARMILCEA
-1011 AMKGAPEETFQEELE
+1011 AMKGAPKETFQEELE

-1058 YGVVQVEFTYNRQ
+1058 YGVVQVEYTYNRQ
-1071 QSLLNNKPYAFYGNV
+1071 QSVLNNKPYAFYGNV

-1102 LSGPTGAI
+1102 RSGPTGAI

-1131 RSYNKV
+1131 RSYNKT
-1137 WGDGA
+1137 WGDDA
-1142 NEAADIIFGKSV
+1142 NEAADIIFGTSV
-1154 NNILS
+1154 NKILS

-1171 AIMTAPAKE
+1171 AIMTAPAKKVE
-1180 VKIKCPVDIYVYDK
+1180 IKCPVDIYVYDK
-1194 DNKLVAAVEDNKVTL
+1194 NNKLVAAVEDNKVTL
-1209 SDPNVDISV
+1209 SDVNVDISV
-1218 DGDTKTVMLYDETY
+1218 DGDTKTVMLYDDTY

-1242 TMDIVISE
+1242 TMDVVISE
-1250 FAGYDQLLKTT
+1250 FAGHDQLLKTT

-1347 DHTFGSWQIVT
+1347 DHTFGSWQTVT

-1411 TATVKPDNATDKS
+1411 TANVKPNNATDKS
-1424 VTWSSSNTSVATV
+1424 VTWSSSNTSVAMV

-1446 SEGTATITA
+1446 AEGTATITA

-1467 TVKQKGDSI
+1467 TVKQKGDSFF
-1476 LKKIFKFIF
+1476 KKIL
-1485 NIILAP
+1485 NVILAP

>member
-26 APISELA
+26 APLSEFA

-39 LFAPKAEAANK
+39 LFAPKAEA
-50 TYDIYTYEVSKYSIT
+50 
-65 ITDCDR
+65 
-71 SANGAITI
+71 
-79 PSKIDGK
+79 
-86 PVTRIDYGA
+86 
-95 FFGCSSLTNITIPNS
+95 
-110 VTSIGVTAFD
+110 
-120 GCTGLTSI
+120 
-128 NVASNNNYYSD
+128 
-139 NNGVLFDKKKTKL
+139 
-152 IRYPE
+152 E
-157 GKLETSYTIPNSVT
+157 GKLDCL
-171 SIEDRAFAGC
+171 EDM
-181 RSLTSITIPDSVTS
+181 P
-195 IRYSAFDGCSGLT
+195 
-208 SITIPNSVTS
+208 
-218 IEGSVFAG
+218 
-226 CTGLTSINVAS
+226 
-237 ENNCYSSNNGVLFN
+237 
-251 KEKTELIKYPEGK
+251 
-264 SETSYTIPNSVTSIR
+264 
-279 YAAFAGCTGLA
+279 
-290 SITISDSVTSIGG
+290 
-303 YAFYDCSGLTSITIP
+303 
-318 NSVTSIGGSAFVG
+318 
-331 CTGLTSITIPNSVTS
+331 
-346 IGDSAFSGCSSLTSA
+346 
-361 TIPDSVTSIGDS
+361 
-373 TFSGCSSLTSATIPD
+373 
-388 GVTSIGGSAFSGCSS
+388 
-403 LTNITIPNSV
+403 
-413 TSIGG
+413 
-418 CAFYGCRSLTS
+418 
-429 ITIPNG
+429 
-435 VTTIEDGTFEDCSN
+435 
-449 LTSVTIPDSVTSI
+449 
-462 GMGAFYKC
+462 
-470 KSLTS
+470 
-475 IIIPDSI
+475 
-482 TDIGKL
+482 
-488 AFLECSSLASITIPN
+488 
-503 GVTIIEESAFRDC
+503 
-516 TGLTSI
+516 
-522 TIPNSITS
+522 
-530 IEGSAFAC
+530 
-538 CTGLTSI
+538 
-545 TIPDSVTSI
+545 
-554 GYSAFWGCS
+554 
-563 NLTSV
+563 
-568 TLGTGVTSIGDDTF
+568 
-582 SGCGGLI
+582 LI
-589 SINVASDNNNFFSK
+589 SES
-603 DGVLFNKKKTQLIR
+603 
-617 YPEGKAETVYTIPNG
+617 
-632 VTNIGVEAFSGCTGL
+632 
-647 VSITIPNGVTSIG
+647 
-660 DWAFW
+660 
-665 DCTGLTSITIPNSV
+665 
-679 TSIGDSAFFDCTSL
+679 
-693 RTAHYTGTSEQWTK
+693 HYTGNLGDSCVFNLNKKGLPGIFNRYYGNGNVGIDGTVYNNGFEVWIARWNGGDKISWASATFDIGGKYKTLTGKRSVIKGSANTTSYDTSVYFYNGETLLCSFRMTPDNYEKSFKVDVTGVSKLTVMVKDNKEAAGGTSFALYDLFFDNSYGNGESPIIPATAVEFNGHYYQVYDNSMTWTEAKEYCEKLGGHLVTITTADEQSFVESIIKNGTKSCYWLGGTDEESEGDWTWVTGEK
-707 VSIGSNNDC
+707 FSYTHWGKDMPDNWETEDYLMMFKEDHPSKPGNTFGYWNDLKNDC
-716 LVNCIVFGSGGSVS
+716 TCKGTPFFRKDAFGFICEWDEIPGSGGSVS

-779 NNCKGKKVVFTVKD
+779 SNCKGKKVVFTVKD

-814 PDSVMYGGKK
+814 PVSVMYSGKK
-824 YSSDTANV
+824 YSSDTADV

-985 DISNSLKQIFTQ
+985 DISNSLRQIFTQ
-997 EQLDFIVRMILCEA
+997 EQLDFIARMILCEA
-1011 AMKGAPEETFQEELE
+1011 AMKGAPKETFQEELE

-1058 YGVVQVEFTYNRQ
+1058 YGVVQVEYTYNRQ
-1071 QSLLNNKPYAFYGNV
+1071 QSVLNNKPYAFYGNV

-1102 LSGPTGAI
+1102 RSGPTGAI

-1131 RSYNKV
+1131 RSYNKT
-1137 WGDGA
+1137 WGDDA
-1142 NEAADIIFGKSV
+1142 NEAADIIFGTSV
-1154 NNILS
+1154 NKILS

-1171 AIMTAPAKE
+1171 AIMTAPAKKVE
-1180 VKIKCPVDIYVYDK
+1180 IKCPVDIYVYDK
-1194 DNKLVAAVEDNKVTL
+1194 NNKLVAAVEDNKVTL
-1209 SDPNVDISV
+1209 SDVNVDISV
-1218 DGDTKTVMLYDETY
+1218 DGDTKTVMLYDDTY

-1242 TMDIVISE
+1242 TMDVVISE
-1250 FAGYDQLLKTT
+1250 FAGHDQLLKTT

-1347 DHTFGSWQIVT
+1347 DHTFGSWQTVT

-1411 TATVKPDNATDKS
+1411 TANVKPNNATDKS
-1424 VTWSSSNTSVATV
+1424 VTWSSSNTSVAMV

-1446 SEGTATITA
+1446 AEGTATITA

-1467 TVKQKGDSI
+1467 TVKQKGDSFF
-1476 LKKIFKFIF
+1476 KKIL
-1485 NIILAP
+1485 NVILAP

>member
-1 MKTKRKN
+1 M
-8 IFKSLLALTLAL
+8 
-20 IMVLGV
+20 
-26 APISELA
+26 
-33 GVDWAS
+33 
-39 LFAPKAEAANK
+39 
-50 TYDIYTYEVSKYSIT
+50 
-65 ITDCDR
+65 
-71 SANGAITI
+71 
-79 PSKIDGK
+79 
-86 PVTRIDYGA
+86 
-95 FFGCSSLTNITIPNS
+95 GCSN
-110 VTSIGVTAFD
+110 
-120 GCTGLTSI
+120 
-128 NVASNNNYYSD
+128 
-139 NNGVLFDKKKTKL
+139 
-152 IRYPE
+152 
-157 GKLETSYTIPNSVT
+157 
-171 SIEDRAFAGC
+171 
-181 RSLTSITIPDSVTS
+181 
-195 IRYSAFDGCSGLT
+195 
-208 SITIPNSVTS
+208 
-218 IEGSVFAG
+218 
-226 CTGLTSINVAS
+226 
-237 ENNCYSSNNGVLFN
+237 
-251 KEKTELIKYPEGK
+251 
-264 SETSYTIPNSVTSIR
+264 
-279 YAAFAGCTGLA
+279 
-290 SITISDSVTSIGG
+290 
-303 YAFYDCSGLTSITIP
+303 
-318 NSVTSIGGSAFVG
+318 
-331 CTGLTSITIPNSVTS
+331 
-346 IGDSAFSGCSSLTSA
+346 
-361 TIPDSVTSIGDS
+361 
-373 TFSGCSSLTSATIPD
+373 
-388 GVTSIGGSAFSGCSS
+388 
-403 LTNITIPNSV
+403 
-413 TSIGG
+413 
-418 CAFYGCRSLTS
+418 
-429 ITIPNG
+429 
-435 VTTIEDGTFEDCSN
+435 
-449 LTSVTIPDSVTSI
+449 
-462 GMGAFYKC
+462 
-470 KSLTS
+470 
-475 IIIPDSI
+475 
-482 TDIGKL
+482 
-488 AFLECSSLASITIPN
+488 
-503 GVTIIEESAFRDC
+503 
-516 TGLTSI
+516 LTSI

-530 IEGSAFAC
+530 IETC
-538 CTGLTSI
+538 
-545 TIPDSVTSI
+545 
-554 GYSAFWGCS
+554 
-563 NLTSV
+563 
-568 TLGTGVTSIGDDTF
+568 
-582 SGCGGLI
+582 
-589 SINVASDNNNFFSK
+589 
-603 DGVLFNKKKTQLIR
+603 
-617 YPEGKAETVYTIPNG
+617 
-632 VTNIGVEAFSGCTGL
+632 
-647 VSITIPNGVTSIG
+647 
-660 DWAFW
+660 
-665 DCTGLTSITIPNSV
+665 
-679 TSIGDSAFFDCTSL
+679 AFFDCTSL
-693 RTAHYTGTSEQWTK
+693 RTAYYTGTSEQWAK
-707 VSIGSNNDC
+707 VSIGSGNDC
-716 LVNCIVFGSGGSVS
+716 LINCIVFTLSDF
-730 ESNLKTYY
+730 KTYY
-738 GTLED
+738 GTFED
-743 TVIAAVTNGNA
+743 TVIATVINGNA
-754 SWIGGAIIDGKTYKL
+754 SWIGGAIIDGKTYNL

-779 NNCKGKKVVFTVKD
+779 DDCKGKKVVFTVKD

-814 PDSVMYGGKK
+814 PDSVMYSGKK

-912 AEPKVGINCTFNVTQ
+912 AESKVGINCTFNVTQ

-964 DKLAKAAQELE
+964 DKLAKAARELE

-985 DISNSLKQIFTQ
+985 DISNSLRQIFTQ
-997 EQLDFIVRMILCEA
+997 KQLDLIARMILCEA

-1032 VFKINTRWLRL
+1032 VFDIKTGLLRI
-1043 FNDKIVVTVAMKTQK
+1043 FDDTIVVTVAVQTEK
-1058 YGVVQVEFTYNRQ
+1058 YGMVQVEFTYNRQ
-1071 QSLLNNKPYAFYGNV
+1071 LDSLNGNPFAFYGDV
-1086 EYKIIK
+1086 AYKIIK

-1131 RSYNKV
+1131 SSYNKIRGNDV
-1137 WGDGA
+1137 
-1142 NEAADIIFGKSV
+1142 NKAADIIFGKSV

-1250 FAGYDQLLKTT
+1250 FAGYDQLLETT

-1277 IDNTYMDD
+1277 IDNTYMND

-1294 EEKIL
+1294 EDKIL

-1358 EPTVDSEGLE
+1358 APTVDSEGLE

-1389 QVTDVELDITQK
+1389 EVTGVELDITQK
-1401 ALNVGDTFTL
+1401 SLNVGDTFTL
-1411 TATVKPDNATDKS
+1411 TATLKPNDATNKS
-1424 VTWSSSNTSVATV
+1424 VTWSSSDTSVATV

-1476 LKKIFKFIF
+1476 FKKIL
-1485 NIILAP
+1485 NVILTP